1 MTTRTM
7 TTRAPLIA
15 ILFCV
20 ANPVLFGNER
30 EAPPRRITL
39 REALDLA
46 SQNNHRVRIARLAV
60 DEKQRAR
67 DVARSGYFPVVR
79 TDSSVFRLSDTQLI
93 ELPTGSF
100 GLVGNTPI
108 PANPLIINQGGL
120 TATTFGTG
128 VSQPLT
134 QLLKVSAANGIA
146 RADVDATRGKA
157 RAVENLIALKVHE
170 VYYRILIGETRR
182 TALQM
187 KIRASEDLQSERVQ
201 QVKYGSALDADLI
214 ESRAQSLQARQELL
228 TTDLQLSDLR
238 MQFNDVLG
246 LPLTTAV
253 ALDPNVVEDVQESCA
268 PEECVRLAV
277 ESHPEIAAA
286 RAEVEKAE
294 SAVRLAKY
302 DFVPDVDVFA
312 RYSHQN
318 NVPFLASNFGTLGV
332 RLSYELFSG
341 GRKRATLRERDVVL
355 AQARENLARISDEV
369 ELRVQT
375 AYNKLERTR
384 QMIAVS
390 NELMLLRAESRR
402 MTVEQVAHGSA
413 LRSQSLATVAQ
424 ELEAK
429 AGSLQSQLDYLQ
441 AAAELDDAIGRTPR

>member
-1 MTTRTM
+1 MTMRVS
-7 TTRAPLIA
+7 LIA

-20 ANPVLFGNER
+20 GNVALFGNEH
-30 EAPPRRITL
+30 EAPPPRRITL

-60 DEKQRAR
+60 DETQRAR
-67 DVARSGYFPVVR
+67 DVAKSGYFPVVR
-79 TDSSVFRLSDTQLI
+79 TDSSFIHVTDTQLVEI
-93 ELPTGSF
+93 PSGSLGAF
-100 GLVGNTPI
+100 GNNLI
-108 PANPLIINQGGL
+108 PPRSLIINQGSL
-120 TATTFGTG
+120 SATTFGTG

-134 QLLKVSAANGIA
+134 QLLKVSASNGIA
-146 RADVDATRGKA
+146 RADVDASRGRA

-187 KIRASEDLQSERVQ
+187 KIRASEDLQRERMQ

-228 TTDLQLSDLR
+228 TTDLQLSDLY
-238 MQFNDVLG
+238 MQFNDVIG
-246 LPLTTAV
+246 LPLSTAV
-253 ALDPNVVEDVQESCA
+253 ALDPNVVAVVQESCA
-268 PEECVRLAV
+268 LEACIRLAN
-277 ESHPEIAAA
+277 ESHPELAEA
-286 RAEVEKAE
+286 RAEVEKAAA
-294 SAVRLAKY
+294 AVRLAKF

-318 NVPFLASNFGTLGV
+318 NVPFLASNFGTVGV

-341 GRKRATLRERDVVL
+341 GRKRATVRERDTQL
-355 AQARENLARISDEV
+355 ARANENLSRIADDV

-390 NELMLLRAESRR
+390 EELLALRAESRR
-402 MTVEQVAHGSA
+402 VTVEQVAHGSV

-441 AAAELDDAIGRTPR
+441 AAAELDDAVGRTPR

>member
-1 MTTRTM
+1 M
-7 TTRAPLIA
+7 

-20 ANPVLFGNER
+20 ANAALFGNER

-60 DEKQRAR
+60 DEKQRAK
-67 DVARSGYFPVVR
+67 DVAKSSYFPVVR
-79 TDSSVFRLSDTQLI
+79 TDSSFFHISDTQLI
-93 ELPTGSF
+93 EIPTGSL

-120 TATTFGTG
+120 SAATFGTG
-128 VSQPLT
+128 ISQPLT

-146 RADVDATRGKA
+146 RADVDASRGRA
-157 RAVENLIALKVHE
+157 RAVENSIALKVHE

-187 KIRASEDLQSERVQ
+187 KIRASQDLQRERMQ

-214 ESRAQSLQARQELL
+214 ETRAQSLQARQELL
-228 TTDLQLSDLR
+228 TTDLQLSDLY
-238 MQFNDVLG
+238 MQFNDVIG
-246 LPLTTAV
+246 LPLTTPV
-253 ALDPNVVEDVQESCA
+253 ALDPNVVAVVQESCA
-268 PEECVRLAV
+268 LEECIRLAN
-277 ESHPEIAAA
+277 ESHPEIAEA
-286 RAEVEKAE
+286 RAEVEKAAA
-294 SAVRLAKY
+294 AVRLAKF

-318 NVPFLASNFGTLGV
+318 NVPFLASNFGTVGV

-341 GRKRATLRERDVVL
+341 GRKRATVRERDTQL
-355 AQARENLARISDEV
+355 ARANENLSRIADDV

-390 NELMLLRAESRR
+390 EELLALRAESRR
-402 MTVEQVAHGSA
+402 VTVEQVAHGSV

-424 ELEAK
+424 EMEAK

-441 AAAELDDAIGRTPR
+441 AAAELDDAVGRTPR

>member
-1 MTTRTM
+1 MTMRVS
-7 TTRAPLIA
+7 LIA

-20 ANPVLFGNER
+20 GNAALFGNER
-30 EAPPRRITL
+30 EAPPPRRITL

-60 DEKQRAR
+60 DETQRAR
-67 DVARSGYFPVVR
+67 DVAKSGYFPVVR
-79 TDSSVFRLSDTQLI
+79 TDSSFIHVTDTQLVEI
-93 ELPTGSF
+93 PSGSLGAF
-100 GLVGNTPI
+100 GNNLI
-108 PANPLIINQGGL
+108 PPRSLIINQGSL
-120 TATTFGTG
+120 SATTFGTG

-134 QLLKVSAANGIA
+134 QLLKVSASNGIA
-146 RADVDATRGKA
+146 RADVDASRGRA
-157 RAVENLIALKVHE
+157 RAVENFIALKVHE

-228 TTDLQLSDLR
+228 TTDLQLSDLY
-238 MQFNDVLG
+238 MQFNDVIG
-246 LPLTTAV
+246 LPLSTAV
-253 ALDPNVVEDVQESCA
+253 ALDPNVVAVVQESCA
-268 PEECVRLAV
+268 LEACIRLAN
-277 ESHPEIAAA
+277 ESHPELAEA
-286 RAEVEKAE
+286 RAEVEKAAA
-294 SAVRLAKY
+294 AVRLAKF

-318 NVPFLASNFGTLGV
+318 NVPFLASNFGTVGV

-341 GRKRATLRERDVVL
+341 GRKRATVRERDTQL
-355 AQARENLARISDEV
+355 ARANENLSRIADDV

-375 AYNKLERTR
+375 AYNKLQRTR

-390 NELMLLRAESRR
+390 EELLALRAESRR
-402 MTVEQVAHGSA
+402 VTVEQVAHGSV

-424 ELEAK
+424 EMEAK

-441 AAAELDDAIGRTPR
+441 AAAELDDAVGRTPR